1 MGEHLPRIYADTSVF
16 GGAFDPE
23 FEGPSRRFFDLV
35 GLGRFRLV
43 VSSAVEDEIEGS
55 PLKVERL
62 YRQILPAIELVET
75 PAEAFRLQEAYIEH
89 AVVSP
94 KRAADA
100 LHVAAATVSG
110 CSVIASWNLKHI
122 VNYRRIPLYNAVNA
136 LNGYGSIA
144 IITPLEVVGSEEEE
158 V

>member
-1 MGEHLPRIYADTSVF
+1 MREIQPRIYADTSVF

-23 FEGPSRRFFDLV
+23 FEGASRRFFELV
-35 GLGRFRLV
+35 DLGRFRLV
-43 VSSAVEDEIEGS
+43 VSSAVEDELEGS
-55 PLKVERL
+55 PPRVEHF
-62 YRQILPAIELVET
+62 YRDMLPAIELVET
-75 PAEAFRLQEAYIEH
+75 PAEAFRLQEAYTEH

-94 KRAADA
+94 RRAADA
-100 LHVAAATVSG
+100 LHVAAATVSA

-136 LNGYGSIA
+136 LHGYGSIA
-144 IITPLEVVGSEEEE
+144 IITPLEVVGSEEDE